1 LNISTEKS
9 SVGPPHITILILA
22 LLPVIT
28 LTWSAFSAPCVE
40 IGFFWTSVV
49 TALSASFYAW
59 CNSDR
64 MGQSGMLQ
72 IYCMIACA
80 ITLAVTSV
88 VDIANFSLLGKQH
101 DAQTGLLLGTLVAFS
116 TVALVAFRCRQ
127 QFPDSLSWGT
137 LLVFLTVIGY
147 GSPYIGLIE
156 QEYADMIP
164 VMALSV
170 ILATSILLCRYKA
183 NFSDSQHIAVFT
195 TVALFIQFYTP
206 SVKENHA
213 AGLMVARLALLAGVL
228 FFAKRTA
235 AAQTA
240 SISSMVL
247 LYFGVTDEVWST
259 TSILATLAFSV
270 FVYTW
275 YASKESFYQ
284 KQTLSVPF
292 RQVIAV
298 CTVIVSLSITAAWF
312 TLSYDVLA
320 ENYSPVHRL
329 VLLKNTPLWPGD
341 ATFVRM
347 AMQDGSLWPDD
358 VGDIPSNTLSLN
370 DYLEAIRPTADQ
382 FSSIGDSKDH
392 RSESLGSDG
401 VGFGIKWIPDKGKMV
416 LARVNSNSP
425 AGINGLGRGDR
436 VVTINGRHLSGIDS
450 DAAWKKFA
458 REWQPGAA
466 LSMNVVTSTGKK
478 RTIAMK
484 EAVNPQDPP
493 QSGIITTLS
502 GNKVGYLYL
511 ESFTVFQFEDMAT
524 HFEAFKNAGVHDLV
538 LDLRYNSGGR
548 MDKAVELAN
557 LIGGDA
563 ANGKLFIRWERSQ
576 RHEDDTSGEQIF
588 ECLPE
593 SIQTRRL
600 VVLTTED
607 TCSASEAIINGLRP
621 YLPVY
626 TVGTT
631 TCGKPFGISPV
642 EFGDNIL
649 YPVTARLLNSR
660 GEGHYSNGIRADFI
674 VKDDLTHQLGD
685 PQEGMLKKALEVL
698 EKGENL
704 P

>member
-1 LNISTEKS
+1 MNSPR
-9 SVGPPHITILILA
+9 PPHISIIILA
-22 LLPVIT
+22 LLPVIA

-40 IGFFWTSVV
+40 IGFFWASVV
-49 TALSASFYAW
+49 TVLSASFYAW
-59 CNSDR
+59 CNNDR
-64 MGQSGMLQ
+64 MGQSGMLL
-72 IYCMIACA
+72 IYCMVTCA
-80 ITLAVTSV
+80 IILMVTSV
-88 VDIANFSLLGKQH
+88 ADIANFSLLGRQH
-101 DAQTGLLLGTLVAFS
+101 DAQTGLLLGSLIAFS
-116 TVALVAFRCRQ
+116 TVALIALRCRK

-137 LLVFLTVIGY
+137 LLVFLTVTGY
-147 GSPYIGLIE
+147 AAPYIGILE
-156 QEYADMIP
+156 QEYVDMIP

-170 ILATSILLCRYKA
+170 ILAAFILLCRYKA
-183 NFSDSQHIAVFT
+183 NLSDSQHIAIFAA
-195 TVALFIQFYTP
+195 VALFIQFYTH
-206 SVKENHA
+206 SVKENHV

-228 FFAKRTA
+228 FFAKRRA

-259 TSILATLAFSV
+259 TSILATLVFSV

-298 CTVIVSLSITAAWF
+298 CIVIVSLSITATWF
-312 TLSYDVLA
+312 TLSYDILA
-320 ENYSPVHRL
+320 ENYSPVQRL

-341 ATFVRM
+341 AAFVRM
-347 AMQDGSLWPDD
+347 VMQEGSLWPDD
-358 VGDIPSNTLSLN
+358 VGDVPSGALSLN

-382 FSSIGDSKDH
+382 FSTIGDSKDH
-392 RSESLGSDG
+392 RIESLGSDG

-425 AGINGLGRGDR
+425 AGISGLGRGDR
-436 VVTINGRHLSGIDS
+436 VVTINGRHLTGIDS
-450 DAAWKKFA
+450 DAAWEKFA
-458 REWQPGAA
+458 RVWQTGATI
-466 LSMNVVTSTGKK
+466 SMNVVTRTGKK

-484 EAVNPQDPP
+484 EAINPQDPP
-493 QSGIITTLS
+493 QSSIITALS

-511 ESFTVFQFEDMAT
+511 DSFTAFQFEGVSE

-538 LDLRYNSGGR
+538 LDLRYNGGGR

-563 ANGKLFIRWERSQ
+563 ANGKLFIRWERSL
-576 RHEDDTSGEQIF
+576 RYEDETSEENIF
-588 ECLPE
+588 EYLPE

-600 VVLTTED
+600 VVLTTAY

-621 YLPVY
+621 YIPVY

-631 TCGKPFGISPV
+631 TCGKPYGMSLL
-642 EFGDNIL
+642 EFGDKIL

-685 PQEGMLKKALEVL
+685 PQEGMLKKALEIL
-698 EKGENL
+698 EKGQNL
-704 P
+704 L